1 MLHRYW
7 SKKTAVLGSLVPF
20 VAALFETS
28 PCWNLS
34 QRKLLDG
41 SPDVTAVYFPSK
53 SCESS
58 VSFQRSNLDCHL
70 ARNSCISGSSPF
82 HVASFVNLSPQ
93 HHQGC
98 LSYHL
103 QYGML
108 TCRNQ
113 VILDVSKANQA
124 MHHEWSEANAQFFP
138 SNRHNAIGNTFWNNC
153 ISAKSMIKSTNFHS
167 QLHIK
172 ICFMGIWCIWYPLDH
187 HSRTGWWF
195 HPVKTTQVQSPRNPR
210 GVHPGWQRRA
220 RYPPYQGVRKIWC
233 LLNHTKRFY

>member
-108 TCRNQ
+108 TCETR
-113 VILDVSKANQA
+113 
-124 MHHEWSEANAQFFP
+124 
-138 SNRHNAIGNTFWNNC
+138 
-153 ISAKSMIKSTNFHS
+153 
-167 QLHIK
+167 
-172 ICFMGIWCIWYPLDH
+172 
-187 HSRTGWWF
+187 
-195 HPVKTTQVQSPRNPR
+195 
-210 GVHPGWQRRA
+210 
-220 RYPPYQGVRKIWC
+220 
-233 LLNHTKRFY
+233 